1 MGEGVST
8 ELDLELLNEY
18 NQWVIEQKYD
28 NATSPEKF
36 LIDRAKTQALD
47 RLIEIQEIIEGLDS
61 QADESDKAIA
71 YRQIVEVMDGL

>member
-1 MGEGVST
+1 MASE
-8 ELDLELLNEY
+8 DDQALLTEY

-47 RLIEIQEIIEGLDS
+47 RLIEIQEIIERFKD
-61 QADESDKAIA
+61 ADTEGMVAA
-71 YRQIVEVMDGL
+71 YLLIEEVMDGL